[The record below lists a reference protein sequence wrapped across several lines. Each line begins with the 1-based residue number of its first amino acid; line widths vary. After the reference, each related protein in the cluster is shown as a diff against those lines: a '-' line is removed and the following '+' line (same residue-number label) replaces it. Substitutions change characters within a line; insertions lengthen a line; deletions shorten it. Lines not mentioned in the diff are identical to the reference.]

1 MTHLIRRAVAGT
13 AVAALLLGGASR
25 AAAQDFT
32 WAGAIPQGRAIEI
45 KGVNGDVRAE
55 PSGSN
60 QVEVVAVKTARRDD
74 PESVRI
80 QVVPHDGG
88 VTICAVYPS
97 RNGARPN
104 ECAAG
109 EGGRNNV
116 QNNDVTVRFTV
127 RVPAGVTFIG
137 KTVNGD
143 VEATRLNGDVVLTTV
158 NGSATFSTT
167 GGGRASTVNGSIRGE
182 MGRAD
187 WNDTLSMSTVNG
199 SITLTLPATLNTEV
213 RASTVN
219 GDITADFPVTVQG
232 KVSRRR
238 LEGTIG
244 GGGRSLVLDSVN
256 GSITLKRE

>member
-1 MTHLIRRAVAGT
+1 MTQLRRAFAAT
-13 AVAALLLGGASR
+13 AVALLVATGAGR
-25 AAAQDFT
+25 ATAQDFT

-60 QVEVVAVKTARRDD
+60 QVEVVAVKSARRDD
-74 PESVRI
+74 PASVQI

-97 RNGARPN
+97 RNAARPN

-143 VEATRLNGDVVLTTV
+143 VEAMRLNGDVALTTV
-158 NGSATFSTT
+158 NGSVTFSTT

-187 WNDTLSMSTVNG
+187 WTDTLAMSTVNG

-219 GDITADFPVTVQG
+219 GDITADFPITVQG
-232 KVSRRR
+232 KLSRRR